1 MDERESESEKLRMKL
16 SLLEK
21 EKEEEKEK
29 INLMLKNETEA
40 ILALEAQVKITE
52 LENVSLEEEMK
63 EIESAFGALLKRK
76 SRVAEKQKSNE
87 LKFAEMEKQQT
98 TLKQTVAAKKAE
110 SETKIARIEEEIE
123 ASKKITEKDK
133 KEVEDKKEV
142 GGNRELENFLEGQI
156 LELEVELECPVC
168 LEVATTSPIYKC
180 LDDHL
185 LCRLQEQLY

>member
-1 MDERESESEKLRMKL
+1 
-16 SLLEK
+16 
-21 EKEEEKEK
+21 
-29 INLMLKNETEA
+29 
-40 ILALEAQVKITE
+40 
-52 LENVSLEEEMK
+52 MK
-63 EIESAFGALLKRK
+63 EIESALDALLKRK
-76 SRVAEKQKSNE
+76 SRVAEKRKSNE

-98 TLKQTVAAKKAE
+98 TLKQTVAAQKDE
-110 SETKIARIEEEIE
+110 SETKIARIEDEIE

-133 KEVEDKKEV
+133 KEVEEV

-185 LCRLQEQLY
+185 LCRLQEKILLIHFS

>member
-1 MDERESESEKLRMKL
+1 
-16 SLLEK
+16 
-21 EKEEEKEK
+21 
-29 INLMLKNETEA
+29 
-40 ILALEAQVKITE
+40 
-52 LENVSLEEEMK
+52 MK
-63 EIESAFGALLKRK
+63 EIESALGALLKRK

-110 SETKIARIEEEIE
+110 SETKIARIEDEIE
-123 ASKKITEKDK
+123 ASKKITEK
-133 KEVEDKKEV
+133 KEVGDKKEV

-185 LCRLQEQLY
+185 LCRLQEKILLVHFS

>member
-1 MDERESESEKLRMKL
+1 MKL

-63 EIESAFGALLKRK
+63 EIESALDALLKRK

-98 TLKQTVAAKKAE
+98 TLKQTVAAQKDE
-110 SETKIARIEEEIE
+110 SETKIARIEDEIV

-133 KEVEDKKEV
+133 KEVEEVEGKKEV

-185 LCRLQEQLY
+185 LCRLQEEKLY

>member
-1 MDERESESEKLRMKL
+1 MIWAMPESKRFLSGDVFPKTLKIDTYLQVEFGLPSSE
-16 SLLEK
+16 
-21 EKEEEKEK
+21 
-29 INLMLKNETEA
+29 I
-40 ILALEAQVKITE
+40 
-52 LENVSLEEEMK
+52 K
-63 EIESAFGALLKRK
+63 EIESALDALLKRK

-98 TLKQTVAAKKAE
+98 TLKQTVAAQKDE
-110 SETKIARIEEEIE
+110 SETKIARIEDEIV

-133 KEVEDKKEV
+133 KEVEEVEGKKEV

-185 LCRLQEQLY
+185 LCRLQEEKLY

>member
-1 MDERESESEKLRMKL
+1 MKIDTYLQVEFGLLSSE
-16 SLLEK
+16 
-21 EKEEEKEK
+21 
-29 INLMLKNETEA
+29 I
-40 ILALEAQVKITE
+40 
-52 LENVSLEEEMK
+52 K
-63 EIESAFGALLKRK
+63 EIESALDALLKRK

-110 SETKIARIEEEIE
+110 SETIIARIEEEIE
-123 ASKKITEKDK
+123 TSKKITEK
-133 KEVEDKKEV
+133 KEVGDKKEV